1 MPAGDKLIQCMKQV
15 SKKANPATKNTDVVY
30 GVVKSTSPLTVLV
43 DNRLELTEEFLILS
57 PFCKKAGFN
66 ISINSHQHGISVS
79 KVSQENHSHGIAD
92 ITLKDHKHKLD
103 GKDTSDAGSQT
114 ISNLKT
120 KESGGFSIQ
129 PTAECGE
136 AGGHKI
142 SVTLWGDLEVADK
155 LVMLRVAEGQ
165 AYMILYRDRLD
176 IKVSCQDQP

>member
-30 GVVKSTSPLTVLV
+30 GVVKSTRPLIVLV

-57 PFCKKAGFN
+57 PFCKKASFD
-66 ISINSHQHGISVS
+66 ISINSHQHDISVS
-79 KVSQENHSHGIAD
+79 TVAQEDHYHGIAD
-92 ITLKDHKHKLD
+92 IALKDHKHKLD
-103 GKDTSDAGSQT
+103 GKDTSEAGSQT
-114 ISNLKT
+114 LSSLKT
-120 KESGGFSIQ
+120 KETGGFSIT
-129 PTAECGE
+129 PTAECGN
-136 AGGHKI
+136 AGGYKV

-176 IKVSCQDQP
+176 IKVSCQDQS